1 MSGQFLTQVI
11 KTNVSS
17 VKAKLFIANFFPLKE
32 IRCAVTKQHGRQYT
46 NLNEFTSPAYL
57 MTFMTSV
64 VQISALKTK
73 PYKYM
78 FVDETKS
85 R

>member
-1 MSGQFLTQVI
+1 
-11 KTNVSS
+11 
-17 VKAKLFIANFFPLKE
+17 
-32 IRCAVTKQHGRQYT
+32 
-46 NLNEFTSPAYL
+46 

-85 R
+85 RYYITSHTEITSVLNRLIFNFNNKFLYSALKLNSMRFTITN

>member
-1 MSGQFLTQVI
+1 
-11 KTNVSS
+11 
-17 VKAKLFIANFFPLKE
+17 
-32 IRCAVTKQHGRQYT
+32 
-46 NLNEFTSPAYL
+46 

-85 R
+85 RYYITSHTEITSVLNRLYGA

>member
-1 MSGQFLTQVI
+1 M
-11 KTNVSS
+11 
-17 VKAKLFIANFFPLKE
+17 
-32 IRCAVTKQHGRQYT
+32 TKQHGRQYT

-85 R
+85 RYYITSHTEITSVLNRLHGA

>member
-1 MSGQFLTQVI
+1 
-11 KTNVSS
+11 
-17 VKAKLFIANFFPLKE
+17 
-32 IRCAVTKQHGRQYT
+32 
-46 NLNEFTSPAYL
+46 

-73 PYKYM
+73 PYM

-85 R
+85 RYYITSHTEITSVLNRLHGA